1 MQCGR
6 FNVSLLSF
14 LLEASFIFSF
24 ILFGRSHYNLNFSVK
39 ELCKNAPFSRPVLLR
54 PSAPLN
60 PFHWT
65 RNQILEWE
73 NISLCWCIISLLSD
87 LNSSNALHCNVSYLV
102 KGWLLLTLYWKSKFV
117 EHFQHLDLETI
128 LISQIKLN

>member
-6 FNVSLLSF
+6 FNVSLLSS

-24 ILFGRSHYNLNFSVK
+24 ILFGRSHYNLNFSLK
-39 ELCKNAPFSRPVLLR
+39 ELCKNAPLVGLYYWGILR
-54 PSAPLN
+54 PSIIFIEQEIKFWN
-60 PFHWT
+60 EK
-65 RNQILEWE
+65 IY
-73 NISLCWCIISLLSD
+73 LCWCIISLLSD

-117 EHFQHLDLETI
+117 ENLQHLDLETI
-128 LISQIKLN
+128 LLSQIKLN